1 MTRLGRY
8 SWMIILTI
16 IGMISL
22 IVFFY
27 FIFRDMKQIQARK
40 RSKMYYLLDLSLLIV
55 VVVFVVLA
63 VYLFFDIQ
71 NQIRILEEIL

>member
-1 MTRLGRY
+1 
-8 SWMIILTI
+8 MIILTI

-55 VVVFVVLA
+55 VVVCVVLA